1 MTAATKYL
9 NNGSILDFCLVNVAK
24 EKLMTIQ
31 NTKAYSIGET
41 IDWGTYLKSGNRIFI
56 GSNAAVPNALID
68 DLIEHSAGLHD
79 IETVHI
85 LTLSENVW
93 AKPEHKDLFKV
104 NSLFIG
110 GKNIREAVAEGRG
123 DYTPCF
129 ISDAPRLF
137 NENSLP
143 LDAALIM
150 VSPPDEYGYCS
161 LGVSVDIVSAAVK
174 AAKYVIA
181 QINPK
186 MPRTNGHSFVHVN
199 QIHAWI
205 NAEQDLPEIIP
216 PEVDRRTEQI
226 GQYVAMLIENGAT
239 LQIGIGKIPEAVLRY
254 LGNHKD
260 LGIHSEMISD
270 GVVELMLKGV
280 INNRKKTYHKG
291 KAVATFCIGSQKV
304 YDFVDGNP
312 HIEFYPSEH
321 VNSPVKIA
329 RNDKMVSI
337 NSAIEVDLTGQVVSD
352 SIGYQFYSGIGGQVD
367 FIRGASLSKDG
378 MPVIALPSTT
388 RDGKISRIVA
398 HITEGGGVVT
408 SRGHVSYVVTE
419 FGIASLQG
427 KSIRERALELIK
439 IAHPKFRDK
448 LLADV
453 RKHYWVP
460 EYQESSP
467 SSVPE
472 LGTIEMKRFNF
483 ADINYTLRP
492 LAPAD
497 ERKLQEFFY
506 SHNKETL
513 IMRYNHHMTQMTREK
528 SCNLVSV
535 NQHVDLALCFTKK
548 DSLGEAIQAVARY
561 YYIEAANTGELAFV
575 IKESLRGRGMAST
588 LLEEM
593 ITIAKI
599 RQLDSLVAFVR
610 RDNASMLKV
619 FEKAGFEHQPSEEFG
634 EVSLKLDLIADPATF
649 KTTQSKDIK

>member
-1 MTAATKYL
+1 
-9 NNGSILDFCLVNVAK
+9 
-24 EKLMTIQ
+24 MTIGTQ
-31 NTKAYSIGET
+31 IGIFMLTNYEEHNSINWE
-41 IDWGTYLKSGNRIFI
+41 DFLKSGNRIFI
-56 GSNAAVPNALID
+56 GSGAAVPNALID
-68 DLIEHSAGLHD
+68 DLIANSKQLHD

-93 AKPEHKDLFKV
+93 AKAEHKDLFKV

-110 GKNIREAVAEGRG
+110 GKNIREAIAEGRG

-129 ISDAPRLF
+129 ISDIPRLF

-161 LGVSVDIVSAAVK
+161 LGVSVDIVSSAVK

-186 MPRTNGHSFVHVN
+186 MPRTNGHSFVHLN

-205 NAEQDLPEIIP
+205 NVAQDLPQIIP
-216 PEVDRRTEQI
+216 PEFDRRTEQI
-226 GQYVAMLIENGAT
+226 GQYAAMLIENGAT

-254 LGNHKD
+254 LANHKD

-270 GVVELMLKGV
+270 GIIDLMLKGA
-280 INNRKKTYHKG
+280 INNRKKTFHKG
-291 KAVATFCIGSQKV
+291 KAVVTYCVGSQKV

-321 VNSPVKIA
+321 VNSPVNIA
-329 RNDKMVSI
+329 RNDNMVSI

-367 FIRGASLSKDG
+367 FVRGSSLSKG
-378 MPVIALPSTT
+378 GKPIIALPSTT

-427 KSIRERALELIK
+427 KSIRERALELIR
-439 IAHPKFRDK
+439 IAHPKFRDQ

-472 LGTIEMKRFNF
+472 LGDVELKKFTF
-483 ADINYTLRP
+483 ANIDYTLRP
-492 LAPAD
+492 LSPAD

-513 IMRYNHHMTQMTREK
+513 IMRYNHHITQMTREK

-535 NQHVDLALCFTKK
+535 NQHVDLALCFTRK
-548 DSLGEAIQAVARY
+548 DYLGEAIQAVARY
-561 YYIEAANTGELAFV
+561 YYIESINSGEVAFV

-588 LLEEM
+588 LLGEM
-593 ITIAKI
+593 IAIAKI
-599 RQLDSLVAFVR
+599 RKLDSLVACVR

-619 FEKAGFEHQPSEEFG
+619 FERAGFVRQPSEDFD
-634 EVSLKLDLIADPATF
+634 EVSLKLSLNESNERSNEI
-649 KTTQSKDIK
+649 

>member
-1 MTAATKYL
+1 MTAKYQAYD
-9 NNGSILDFCLVNVAK
+9 SIHWDK
-24 EKLMTIQ
+24 
-31 NTKAYSIGET
+31 
-41 IDWGTYLKSGNRIFI
+41 YLKSGNRIFI

-68 DLIEHSAGLHD
+68 NLINNSANLHD

-110 GKNIREAVAEGRG
+110 GKNIREAIAEGRG

-129 ISDAPRLF
+129 ISDVPRLF

-143 LDAALIM
+143 LDVALIM

-174 AAKYVIA
+174 SAKYVIA

-186 MPRTNGHSFVHVN
+186 MPRTNGHSFVHLN
-199 QIHAWI
+199 QLNAWI
-205 NAEQDLPEIIP
+205 NVEQDLPQFIP
-216 PEVDRRTEQI
+216 PQVDRRTEQI
-226 GQYVAMLIENGAT
+226 GQYVAMLVENGAT

-254 LGNHKD
+254 LAKHKD

-270 GVVELMLKGV
+270 GVIDLMLKGV

-291 KAVATFCIGSQKV
+291 KAVVTYCIGSQKV

-329 RNDKMVSI
+329 KNDNMISI

-367 FIRGASLSKDG
+367 FVRGASLSQGGKAI
-378 MPVIALPSTT
+378 IALPSTT
-388 RDGKISRIVA
+388 KNDKISRIVA

-408 SRGHVSYVVTE
+408 SRGHVAYVVTE

-427 KSIRERALELIK
+427 KSIRERALELIR
-439 IAHPKFRDK
+439 IAHPKFRDQ

-472 LGTIEMKRFNF
+472 LGTVELKKFTFKNIS
-483 ADINYTLRP
+483 YTLRP

-513 IMRYNHHMTQMTREK
+513 IMRYNHHITQMTREK

-535 NQHVDLALCFTKK
+535 NQHADLALCFTKK
-548 DSLGEAIQAVARY
+548 IYLGEAIQAVARY
-561 YYIEAANTGELAFV
+561 YYIESTNAGEVAFV
-575 IKESLRGRGMAST
+575 IKESLRGMGMATT

-593 ITIAKI
+593 IAVAKI
-599 RQLDSLVAFVR
+599 RKLDILVACVR

-619 FEKAGFEHQPSEEFG
+619 FEKAGFVRQASDDFD
-634 EVSLKLDLIADPATF
+634 EVSLRLPLSVKILD
-649 KTTQSKDIK
+649 

>member
-1 MTAATKYL
+1 MSAKNEIQDTK
-9 NNGSILDFCLVNVAK
+9 NNSISWND
-24 EKLMTIQ
+24 
-31 NTKAYSIGET
+31 
-41 IDWGTYLKSGNRIFI
+41 YLKSGDRIFI

-68 DLIEHSAGLHD
+68 NLIANSNNLHD

-93 AKPEHKDLFKV
+93 AKAEHKDLFKV

-110 GKNIREAVAEGRG
+110 GKNIREAIAEGRG

-129 ISDAPRLF
+129 ISDVPRLF
-137 NENSLP
+137 NENILP
-143 LDAALIM
+143 LDVALIM

-181 QINPK
+181 QVNPK

-199 QIHAWI
+199 QIHAWMHTP
-205 NAEQDLPEIIP
+205 QDLPQITP
-216 PEVDRRTEQI
+216 PKIDKRTEQI

-270 GVVELMLKGV
+270 GVIDLMLKGV
-280 INNRKKTYHKG
+280 INNRRKTYHKG
-291 KAVATFCIGSQKV
+291 KAVVTYCVGSQKL

-321 VNSPVKIA
+321 VNSPDKIA
-329 RNDKMVSI
+329 RNDNMVSI
-337 NSAIEVDLTGQVVSD
+337 NSAIEVDLTGQVVAD

-367 FIRGASLSKDG
+367 FVRGASLSKG
-378 MPVIALPSTT
+378 GKAIIALPSTT
-388 RDGKISRIVA
+388 IDGKTSRIVA

-408 SRGHVSYVVTE
+408 SRGHVAFVITE

-427 KSIRERALELIK
+427 KSIRERALELIR

-448 LLADV
+448 LLSDV
-453 RKHYWVP
+453 RKNYWVP
-460 EYQESSP
+460 EYQASSP

-472 LGTIEMKRFNF
+472 LGNIEMKRFNF
-483 ADINYTLRP
+483 AYTNYILRP
-492 LAPAD
+492 LGPAD

-513 IMRYNHHMTQMTREK
+513 IMRYNHHITQMTREK

-535 NQHVDLALCFTKK
+535 DQHTDLALCFTVN
-548 DSLGEAIQAVARY
+548 DNMGEVIQAVARY
-561 YYIEAANTGELAFV
+561 YYIKSINSGEVAFV
-575 IKESLRGRGMAST
+575 IKESLRGRGMATT
-588 LLEEM
+588 LLNEM
-593 ITIAKI
+593 IAIAKI
-599 RQLDSLVAFVR
+599 RKLDSLVACVR

-619 FEKAGFEHQPSEEFG
+619 FEKVGFIRLPSEDFD
-634 EVSLKLDLIADPATF
+634 EVSLTLSLTEPETVDTD
-649 KTTQSKDIK
+649 TQEENKE

>member
-1 MTAATKYL
+1 MATQYEERD
-9 NNGSILDFCLVNVAK
+9 SINWEDF
-24 EKLMTIQ
+24 
-31 NTKAYSIGET
+31 
-41 IDWGTYLKSGNRIFI
+41 LKSGNRIFI
-56 GSNAAVPNALID
+56 GSGAAVPNALID
-68 DLIEHSAGLHD
+68 NLIANSNMLHD

-93 AKPEHKDLFKV
+93 AKAEHKDLFKV

-110 GKNIREAVAEGRG
+110 GKNIREAIAEGRG

-129 ISDAPRLF
+129 ISDIPRLF

-161 LGVSVDIVSAAVK
+161 LGVSVDIVSSAVK

-186 MPRTNGHSFVHVN
+186 MPRTNGHSFVHLN

-205 NAEQDLPEIIP
+205 NQEQDLPQVISP
-216 PEVDRRTEQI
+216 KFDRRTEQI
-226 GQYVAMLIENGAT
+226 GQYTSMLIENGAT

-254 LGNHKD
+254 LANHKN

-270 GVVELMLKGV
+270 GVIDLMLKGV

-291 KAVATFCIGSQKV
+291 KAVVTYCVGSQKV

-329 RNDKMVSI
+329 KNDNMVSI

-367 FIRGASLSKDG
+367 FIRGASLSKG
-378 MPVIALPSTT
+378 GKPIIALPSTT
-388 RDGKISRIVA
+388 KDGKISRIVA

-408 SRGHVSYVVTE
+408 SRGHVAYVVTE

-427 KSIRERALELIK
+427 KSIRERALELIR
-439 IAHPKFRDK
+439 IAHPKFREQ

-472 LGTIEMKRFNF
+472 LGDVELKKFTF
-483 ADINYTLRP
+483 ANVDYTLRP
-492 LAPAD
+492 LSPAD

-513 IMRYNHHMTQMTREK
+513 IMRYNHHVTQMTREK

-535 NQHVDLALCFTKK
+535 NQHTDLALCFTRK
-548 DSLGEAIQAVARY
+548 DYLGEAIQAVARY
-561 YYIEAANTGELAFV
+561 YFIESMNSGEVAFV

-588 LLEEM
+588 LLGEM
-593 ITIAKI
+593 IAIAKI
-599 RQLDSLVAFVR
+599 RKLDSLVACVR

-619 FEKAGFEHQPSEEFG
+619 FERAGFIRQPSEDFD
-634 EVSLKLDLIADPATF
+634 EVSLKLPLIQCDESAIDE
-649 KTTQSKDIK
+649 

>member
-1 MTAATKYL
+1 MSAKNEEHDVS
-9 NNGSILDFCLVNVAK
+9 NNNIKWD
-24 EKLMTIQ
+24 
-31 NTKAYSIGET
+31 
-41 IDWGTYLKSGNRIFI
+41 DYLKSGNRIFI

-68 DLIEHSAGLHD
+68 DLIANSNQLHD

-110 GKNIREAVAEGRG
+110 GKNIREAIAEGRG

-129 ISDAPRLF
+129 ISDIPRLF
-137 NENSLP
+137 KENSLP
-143 LDAALIM
+143 LDVALIM
-150 VSPPDEYGYCS
+150 VSPADEYGYCS
-161 LGVSVDIVSAAVK
+161 LGVSVDVVSSAVK

-181 QINPK
+181 QVNPK

-199 QIHAWI
+199 QIHAWMH
-205 NAEQDLPEIIP
+205 ASQDLPEITAP
-216 PEVDRRTEQI
+216 KVDRRTEQI
-226 GQYVAMLIENGAT
+226 GQYVAMLIENSAT

-270 GVVELMLKGV
+270 GVVDLMLKGV
-280 INNRKKTYHKG
+280 INNRRKTYHKD
-291 KAVATFCIGSQKV
+291 KAVITNCIGSQKL

-321 VNSPVKIA
+321 VNSPDIIA
-329 RNDKMVSI
+329 KNDNMVSI
-337 NSAIEVDLTGQVVSD
+337 NSAIEVDLTGQVVAD

-367 FIRGASLSKDG
+367 FVRGASLSKG
-378 MPVIALPSTT
+378 GKAIIALPSTT
-388 RDGKISRIVA
+388 KDGNISRIVA

-408 SRGHVSYVVTE
+408 SRGHVAFVVTE

-427 KSIRERALELIK
+427 KSIRERALELIG

-448 LLADV
+448 LLNDV

-472 LGTIEMKRFNF
+472 LGDVEMKRFNF
-483 ADINYTLRP
+483 ANINYTLRP
-492 LAPAD
+492 LGPAD

-513 IMRYNHHMTQMTREK
+513 IMRYNHHITQMTREK

-535 NQHVDLALCFTKK
+535 NQHTDLALCFTKK
-548 DSLGEAIQAVARY
+548 DYMGEAIQAVARY
-561 YYIEAANTGELAFV
+561 YFIESINSGEVAFV

-588 LLEEM
+588 LLNEM
-593 ITIAKI
+593 IAIAKI
-599 RQLDSLVAFVR
+599 RELDSLVACVR

-619 FEKAGFEHQPSEEFG
+619 FERAGFVRRPSDDFD
-634 EVSLKLDLIADPATF
+634 EVSLQLDLTEPEAVYTN
-649 KTTQSKDIK
+649 T

>member
-1 MTAATKYL
+1 MPFSYEKY
-9 NNGSILDFCLVNVAK
+9 K
-24 EKLMTIQ
+24 TIPWD
-31 NTKAYSIGET
+31 N
-41 IDWGTYLKSGNRIFI
+41 YLKSGDRIFI
-56 GSNAAVPNALID
+56 GSHAAVPNALVD
-68 DLIEHSAGLHD
+68 NLIENSAKLHD
-79 IETVHI
+79 IEAVHI
-85 LTLSENVW
+85 FTLSDNVW
-93 AKPEHKDLFKV
+93 VDEKHKNLFKV
-104 NSLFIG
+104 NALFIG
-110 GKNIREAVAEGRG
+110 GKNIRDAIAEGRA

-129 ISDAPRLF
+129 ISDIPRLF
-137 NENSLP
+137 SENILP

-161 LGVSVDIVSAAVK
+161 LGVSVDVVSAAIK
-174 AAKYVIA
+174 SAKYVIA

-186 MPRTNGHSFVHVN
+186 MPRTNGHAFVHLN
-199 QIHAWI
+199 QIDAWM
-205 NAEQDLPEIIP
+205 NVEQKLPEMSSP
-216 PEVDRRTEQI
+216 VVSQRTEQI
-226 GQYVAMLIENGAT
+226 GQYVAMLVENGAT

-254 LGNHKD
+254 LANHKD

-270 GVVELMLKGV
+270 GVIDLMLSGV

-291 KAVATFCIGSQKV
+291 KSVITFCLGTQRL

-321 VNSPVKIA
+321 INSPVKIA
-329 RNDKMVSI
+329 KNDNMVSI

-367 FIRGASLSKDG
+367 FIRGASLSKG
-378 MPVIALPSTT
+378 GKPIIALPSTT
-388 RDGKISRIVA
+388 SDGKISRIVA

-408 SRGHVSYVVTE
+408 SRGHVAYVVTE

-427 KSIRERALELIK
+427 KSIRERALELIR

-472 LGTIEMKRFNF
+472 LGVIELKKFIF
-483 ADINYTLRP
+483 ADISYILRP
-492 LAPAD
+492 LSPSD

-513 IMRYNHHMTQMTREK
+513 MMRYNHHVTQMTREK

-535 NQHVDLALCFTKK
+535 NQHKDLALCFTTK
-548 DSLGEAIQAVARY
+548 DHLGEFIQAVARY
-561 YYIEAANTGELAFV
+561 YYIESMNSGEVAFV
-575 IKESLRGRGMAST
+575 IKESLRGRGMART
-588 LLEEM
+588 LLNEM
-593 ITIAKI
+593 IGVAKK
-599 RQLDSLVAFVR
+599 RNLDCLVACVR
-610 RDNASMLKV
+610 NDNASMLKV
-619 FEKAGFEHQPSEEFG
+619 FEKAGFVRQPSEDFD
-634 EVSLKLDLIADPATF
+634 EVSLKLALN
-649 KTTQSKDIK
+649 

>member
-1 MTAATKYL
+1 MLTDYEERS
-9 NNGSILDFCLVNVAK
+9 SINWED
-24 EKLMTIQ
+24 
-31 NTKAYSIGET
+31 
-41 IDWGTYLKSGNRIFI
+41 YLKSGNRIFI
-56 GSNAAVPNALID
+56 GSGAAVPNALID
-68 DLIEHSAGLHD
+68 NLIANSKKLHD

-93 AKPEHKDLFKV
+93 AKAEHKDLFKV

-110 GKNIREAVAEGRG
+110 GKNIREAIAEGRG

-129 ISDAPRLF
+129 ISDIPRLF

-161 LGVSVDIVSAAVK
+161 LGVSVDVVSSAVK

-186 MPRTNGHSFVHVN
+186 MPRTNGHSFVHLN

-205 NAEQDLPEIIP
+205 NQEQDLPQIIP
-216 PEVDRRTEQI
+216 PEFDRRTEQI
-226 GQYVAMLIENGAT
+226 GQYAAMLIENGAT

-254 LGNHKD
+254 LANHKD

-270 GVVELMLKGV
+270 GVIDLMLKGV
-280 INNRKKTYHKG
+280 INNRKKTFHKG
-291 KAVATFCIGSQKV
+291 KAVTTYCIGSQKV

-321 VNSPVKIA
+321 VNSPVNIA
-329 RNDKMVSI
+329 RNDNMVSI

-367 FIRGASLSKDG
+367 FVRGASISKG
-378 MPVIALPSTT
+378 GKPIIALPSTT
-388 RDGKISRIVA
+388 RDGQISRIVP

-408 SRGHVSYVVTE
+408 SRGHVAYVVTE

-427 KSIRERALELIK
+427 KSIRERALELIR
-439 IAHPKFRDK
+439 IAHPKFREQ

-453 RKHYWVP
+453 RKNYWVP

-472 LGTIEMKRFNF
+472 LGDVEFKKFTF
-483 ADINYTLRP
+483 ANVDYILRP
-492 LAPAD
+492 LSPAD

-513 IMRYNHHMTQMTREK
+513 IMRYNHHITQMTREK

-535 NQHVDLALCFTKK
+535 NQHVDLALCFTRK
-548 DSLGEAIQAVARY
+548 DYLGEAIQAVARY
-561 YYIEAANTGELAFV
+561 YYIESINSGEVAFV

-588 LLEEM
+588 LLGEM
-593 ITIAKI
+593 IAIAKI
-599 RQLDSLVAFVR
+599 RKLDSLVACVR

-619 FEKAGFEHQPSEEFG
+619 FERAGFIRQPSEDFD
-634 EVSLKLDLIADPATF
+634 EVSLMLSLQALEESDDN
-649 KTTQSKDIK
+649 S

>member
-1 MTAATKYL
+1 MSTQYEERD
-9 NNGSILDFCLVNVAK
+9 NINWED
-24 EKLMTIQ
+24 
-31 NTKAYSIGET
+31 
-41 IDWGTYLKSGNRIFI
+41 YLKSGNRIFI
-56 GSNAAVPNALID
+56 GSGAAVPNALID
-68 DLIEHSAGLHD
+68 NLIANSNQLHD

-93 AKPEHKDLFKV
+93 AKAEHKDLFKV

-110 GKNIREAVAEGRG
+110 GKNIREAIAEGRG

-129 ISDAPRLF
+129 ISDIPRLF

-143 LDAALIM
+143 LDVALIM

-161 LGVSVDIVSAAVK
+161 LGVSVDIVSSAVK

-186 MPRTNGHSFVHVN
+186 MPRTNGHSFVHLN

-205 NAEQDLPEIIP
+205 NQEQELPQVIP
-216 PEVDRRTEQI
+216 PEFDRRTEQI
-226 GQYVAMLIENGAT
+226 GQYAAMLIENGAT

-254 LGNHKD
+254 LANHKD

-270 GVVELMLKGV
+270 GVIDLMLKGV

-291 KAVATFCIGSQKV
+291 KAVVTYCVGSQKV

-329 RNDKMVSI
+329 RNDNMVSI

-367 FIRGASLSKDG
+367 FIRGASLSKG
-378 MPVIALPSTT
+378 GKPIIALPSTT
-388 RDGKISRIVA
+388 KDGKISRIVA

-408 SRGHVSYVVTE
+408 SRGHVAYVVTE

-427 KSIRERALELIK
+427 KSIRERALELIR
-439 IAHPKFRDK
+439 IAHPKFREQ

-472 LGTIEMKRFNF
+472 LGTVELKRFIF
-483 ADINYTLRP
+483 ANIDYTLRP
-492 LAPAD
+492 LRPAD

-513 IMRYNHHMTQMTREK
+513 IMRYNHHVTQMTREK

-535 NQHVDLALCFTKK
+535 NQHTDLALCFTRK
-548 DSLGEAIQAVARY
+548 DYLGEAIQAVARY
-561 YYIEAANTGELAFV
+561 YFIESINSGEVAFV

-588 LLEEM
+588 LLGEM
-593 ITIAKI
+593 IAIAKI
-599 RQLDSLVAFVR
+599 RKLDSLVACVR

-619 FEKAGFEHQPSEEFG
+619 FEKSGFIRQPSEDFD
-634 EVSLKLDLIADPATF
+634 EVSLKLSLQQVEEDTV
-649 KTTQSKDIK
+649 TE

>member
-1 MTAATKYL
+1 MSAKNEVHDVE
-9 NNGSILDFCLVNVAK
+9 NNSINWND
-24 EKLMTIQ
+24 
-31 NTKAYSIGET
+31 
-41 IDWGTYLKSGNRIFI
+41 YLKSGDRIFI

-68 DLIEHSAGLHD
+68 NLIANSNNLHD

-93 AKPEHKDLFKV
+93 AKAEHKDLFKV

-110 GKNIREAVAEGRG
+110 GKNIREAIAEGRG

-129 ISDAPRLF
+129 ISDVPRLF
-137 NENSLP
+137 NENILP
-143 LDAALIM
+143 LDVALIM

-181 QINPK
+181 QVNPK

-199 QIHAWI
+199 QIHAWMHTP
-205 NAEQDLPEIIP
+205 QDLPQITP
-216 PEVDRRTEQI
+216 PKIDKRTEQI

-270 GVVELMLKGV
+270 GVIDLMLKGV
-280 INNRKKTYHKG
+280 INNRRKTYHKG
-291 KAVATFCIGSQKV
+291 KAVVTYCIGSQKL

-321 VNSPVKIA
+321 VNSPDKIA
-329 RNDKMVSI
+329 RNDNMVSI
-337 NSAIEVDLTGQVVSD
+337 NSAIEVDLTGQVVAD

-367 FIRGASLSKDG
+367 FVRGASLSKG
-378 MPVIALPSTT
+378 GKAIIALPSTT
-388 RDGKISRIVA
+388 IDGKTSRIVA

-408 SRGHVSYVVTE
+408 SRGHVAFVITE

-427 KSIRERALELIK
+427 KSIRERALELIR

-448 LLADV
+448 LLSEV
-453 RKHYWVP
+453 RKNYWVP
-460 EYQESSP
+460 EYQASSP

-472 LGTIEMKRFNF
+472 LGDVEMKRFNF
-483 ADINYTLRP
+483 AYTNYILRP
-492 LAPAD
+492 LGPAD

-513 IMRYNHHMTQMTREK
+513 IMRYNHHITQMTREK

-535 NQHVDLALCFTKK
+535 DQHTDLALCFTVN
-548 DSLGEAIQAVARY
+548 DHMGEVIQAVARY
-561 YYIEAANTGELAFV
+561 YYIKSINGGEVAFV
-575 IKESLRGRGMAST
+575 IKESLRGRGMATT
-588 LLEEM
+588 LLNEM
-593 ITIAKI
+593 IAIAII
-599 RQLDSLVAFVR
+599 RKLDSLVACVR

-619 FEKAGFEHQPSEEFG
+619 FEKVGFVRLPSEDFD
-634 EVSLKLDLIADPATF
+634 EVSLTLSL
-649 KTTQSKDIK
+649 TQPETVDTDTQEENKE

>member
-1 MTAATKYL
+1 MLTDYEERS
-9 NNGSILDFCLVNVAK
+9 SINWED
-24 EKLMTIQ
+24 
-31 NTKAYSIGET
+31 
-41 IDWGTYLKSGNRIFI
+41 YLKSGNRIFI
-56 GSNAAVPNALID
+56 GSGAAVPNALID
-68 DLIEHSAGLHD
+68 NLIANSKKLHD

-93 AKPEHKDLFKV
+93 AKAEHKDLFKV

-110 GKNIREAVAEGRG
+110 GKNIREAIAEGRG

-129 ISDAPRLF
+129 ISDIPRLF

-161 LGVSVDIVSAAVK
+161 LGVSVDVVSSAVK

-186 MPRTNGHSFVHVN
+186 MPRTNGHSFVHLN

-205 NAEQDLPEIIP
+205 NQEQDLPQIIP
-216 PEVDRRTEQI
+216 PEFDRRTEQI
-226 GQYVAMLIENGAT
+226 GQYAAMLIENGAT

-254 LGNHKD
+254 LANHKD

-270 GVVELMLKGV
+270 GVIDLMLKGV
-280 INNRKKTYHKG
+280 INNRKKTFHKG
-291 KAVATFCIGSQKV
+291 KAVTTYCIGSQKV

-321 VNSPVKIA
+321 VNSPVNIA
-329 RNDKMVSI
+329 RNDSMVSI

-367 FIRGASLSKDG
+367 FVRGASLSKG
-378 MPVIALPSTT
+378 GKPIIALPSTT
-388 RDGKISRIVA
+388 RDGKISRIVP

-408 SRGHVSYVVTE
+408 SRGHVAYVVTE

-427 KSIRERALELIK
+427 KSIRERALELIR
-439 IAHPKFRDK
+439 IAHPKFREQ

-453 RKHYWVP
+453 RKNYWVP

-472 LGTIEMKRFNF
+472 LGDVEFKKFTF
-483 ADINYTLRP
+483 ANVDYILRP
-492 LAPAD
+492 LSPAD

-513 IMRYNHHMTQMTREK
+513 IMRYNHHITQMTREK

-535 NQHVDLALCFTKK
+535 NQHIDLALCFTRK
-548 DSLGEAIQAVARY
+548 DYLGEAIQAVARY
-561 YYIEAANTGELAFV
+561 YYIESINSGEVAFV

-588 LLEEM
+588 LLGEM
-593 ITIAKI
+593 IAIARI
-599 RQLDSLVAFVR
+599 RKLDSLVAYVR

-619 FEKAGFEHQPSEEFG
+619 FEKSGFIRQPSEDFD
-634 EVSLKLDLIADPATF
+634 EVSLKFSLLEPNESPNTAT
-649 KTTQSKDIK
+649 SNSNE

>member
-1 MTAATKYL
+1 MASQYEERD
-9 NNGSILDFCLVNVAK
+9 NINWED
-24 EKLMTIQ
+24 
-31 NTKAYSIGET
+31 
-41 IDWGTYLKSGNRIFI
+41 YLKSGNRIFI
-56 GSNAAVPNALID
+56 GSGAAVPNALID
-68 DLIEHSAGLHD
+68 NLIANSNKLHD

-110 GKNIREAVAEGRG
+110 GKNIREAIAEGRG

-129 ISDAPRLF
+129 ISDIPRLF
-137 NENSLP
+137 SENSLP

-161 LGVSVDIVSAAVK
+161 LGVSVDVVSAAVK
-174 AAKYVIA
+174 AARYVIA
-181 QINPK
+181 QINPH
-186 MPRTNGHSFVHVN
+186 MPRTNGHSFVHLN

-205 NAEQDLPEIIP
+205 NHEQKLPEVIP
-216 PEVDRRTEQI
+216 PALDRRTEQI
-226 GQYVAMLIENGAT
+226 GQYAAMLVENGAT

-254 LGNHKD
+254 LANHKD
-260 LGIHSEMISD
+260 LGIHSEMLSD
-270 GVVELMLKGV
+270 GIIDLMLKGV

-291 KAVATFCIGSQKV
+291 KAVVTYCVGSQKV

-329 RNDKMVSI
+329 KNDNMVSI

-367 FIRGASLSKDG
+367 FVRGASLSKG
-378 MPVIALPSTT
+378 GKPIIALPSTT
-388 RDGKISRIVA
+388 KDGKISRIVA

-427 KSIRERALELIK
+427 KSIRERALELIR
-439 IAHPKFRDK
+439 IAHPKFREQ

-472 LGTIEMKRFNF
+472 LGDVELKKFNF
-483 ADINYTLRP
+483 ANVEYILRP
-492 LAPAD
+492 LSPSD

-513 IMRYNHHMTQMTREK
+513 IMRYNHHITQMTREK

-535 NQHVDLALCFTKK
+535 NQHVDLALCFTRK
-548 DSLGEAIQAVARY
+548 DYLGEAIQAVARY
-561 YYIEAANTGELAFV
+561 YYIESINSGEVAFV

-588 LLEEM
+588 LLGQM
-593 ITIAKI
+593 IEIAKI
-599 RQLDSLVAFVR
+599 RKLDSLVACVR

-619 FEKAGFEHQPSEEFG
+619 FERSGFVRQPSEDFD
-634 EVSLKLDLIADPATF
+634 EVSLKLILNE
-649 KTTQSKDIK
+649 KTE

>member
-1 MTAATKYL
+1 MSTQYEERD
-9 NNGSILDFCLVNVAK
+9 SISWED
-24 EKLMTIQ
+24 
-31 NTKAYSIGET
+31 
-41 IDWGTYLKSGNRIFI
+41 YLKSGNRIFI
-56 GSNAAVPNALID
+56 GSGAAVPNALID
-68 DLIEHSAGLHD
+68 NLIENSKKLHD

-85 LTLSENVW
+85 LTFSENVW
-93 AKPEHKDLFKV
+93 AKAEHKDLFKV

-110 GKNIREAVAEGRG
+110 GKNIREAIAEGRG

-129 ISDAPRLF
+129 ISDIPRLF

-143 LDAALIM
+143 LDVALIM

-186 MPRTNGHSFVHVN
+186 MPRTNGHSFVHLN

-205 NAEQDLPEIIP
+205 NVAQDLPQIIP
-216 PEVDRRTEQI
+216 PEVDKRTEQI
-226 GQYVAMLIENGAT
+226 GQYVAMLVENEST

-254 LGNHKD
+254 LANHKD

-270 GVVELMLKGV
+270 GVIDLMLKGV
-280 INNRKKTYHKG
+280 INNRRKTFHKG
-291 KAVATFCIGSQKV
+291 KAVVTYCVGSQKV
-304 YDFVDGNP
+304 YDFVNGNP

-321 VNSPVKIA
+321 VNSPVNIA
-329 RNDKMVSI
+329 RNDNMVSI

-367 FIRGASLSKDG
+367 FIRGASLSKG
-378 MPVIALPSTT
+378 GKPIIALPSTT
-388 RDGKISRIVA
+388 RDGSISRIVA

-427 KSIRERALELIK
+427 KSIRERALELIR
-439 IAHPKFRDK
+439 IAHPKFREQ

-472 LGTIEMKRFNF
+472 LGDIEMKKFTF
-483 ADINYTLRP
+483 ANVNYILRP
-492 LAPAD
+492 LSPSD

-513 IMRYNHHMTQMTREK
+513 IMRYNHHITQMTREK

-535 NQHVDLALCFTKK
+535 NQHVDLALCFTRK
-548 DSLGEAIQAVARY
+548 DYLGEAIQAVARY
-561 YYIEAANTGELAFV
+561 YYIESINSGEVAFV

-588 LLEEM
+588 LLGEM
-593 ITIAKI
+593 IAIAKI
-599 RQLDSLVAFVR
+599 RKLDSLVACVR

-619 FEKAGFEHQPSEEFG
+619 FEKSGFVRQPSEDFD
-634 EVSLKLDLIADPATF
+634 EVSLKLSLSDNFHQGIHEE
-649 KTTQSKDIK
+649 